1 VFVVLLV
8 MMVAEIAVIVAVG
21 QAIGALVTV
30 LLLVL
35 VSMVGVAML
44 RRQGTRTLTAFT
56 DAVRNRR
63 DPQPEMA
70 DGMLIGVAAALV
82 LFPGFVSDVLALLL
96 LFPPTRAVVRRRM
109 LRRAGE
115 RARVHRPQQVFVV
128 DSEVVGPEERAPI
141 VIDSVREDREPRDQT

>member
-8 MMVAEIAVIVAVG
+8 MMLAEIAVIVAVG

-30 LLLVL
+30 LLLVA

-63 DPQPEMA
+63 DPQPEMV

-115 RARVHRPQQVFVV
+115 RARVHQHQQVFVV
-128 DSEVVGPEERAPI
+128 DSEVVHEERPAPI
-141 VIDSVREDREPRDQT
+141 VIDSVREDRDRRD